1 MSSTV
6 VIEPGRPEPA
16 SDSGGRVRLLPDGL
30 INKIAAGEVV
40 ERPASVVKELL
51 ENSVDAGAT
60 RVEVRVED
68 GGRGSIVVLDDGEG
82 MTRSDALMALE
93 RHATSKLRNDA
104 DLFCIRSLGFRGE
117 ALPSIAEVS
126 RFELITGIEGDTV
139 GTRLVLDGGV
149 WGAIEDAPNPGGTE
163 IRVRRLFFNTP
174 VRLKF
179 LKTPR
184 TEMHHVLDVVQRI
197 ALSHPT
203 MAVKLVSDG
212 RTVLD
217 TPAGQELSE
226 RVRRVL
232 GKATQQGAVPI
243 AAREGALR
251 LEGLISG
258 PQLHRSGRASLF
270 LFVNGRFVRDRTVVG
285 AVLSSYREVLPKG
298 RYPVAVLFLDL
309 PPEDVDVNVHPAKVE
324 VRFKDNSE
332 IWRFVASAVSRLLE
346 NMASGGGRQEGL
358 FAGDEGGGG
367 RTSPSPTVS
376 APVPP
381 SSSPVDAV
389 VAFRDPRTQRAARAI
404 ARARPAVGG
413 TALKR
418 LVLDPLAIA
427 ATPPSGLA
435 VPPVGAP
442 WRVRL
447 ARRSSSVSPWGDAGR
462 PDFAYGSLQGR
473 FGRWVLWS
481 LGEDLFLIDPSA
493 AHRRL
498 VFSNLRQGG
507 SDSAL
512 ESRRLLVPGLFE
524 TDEARVE
531 TLLQSEEL
539 LARRGLE
546 VSNFGG
552 GTLALHGG
560 PVGLEPSRLNSAVEL
575 LLQRDLDAG
584 GLAEEDLFYELDA
597 AVSWY
602 SGPGDEFPFPSD
614 LQVALVSQLDT
625 VDEAFACP
633 YGHPTYARLSRS
645 EAERWFRA
653 GK

>member
-1 MSSTV
+1 
-6 VIEPGRPEPA
+6 
-16 SDSGGRVRLLPDGL
+16 L

-40 ERPASVVKELL
+40 ERPASVVKELF

-68 GGRGSIVVLDDGEG
+68 GGRGAIVVLDDGEG
-82 MTRSDALMALE
+82 MTRADALMALE
-93 RHATSKLRNDA
+93 RHATSKLRCDA
-104 DLFCIRSLGFRGE
+104 DLFRIRSLGFRGE

-126 RFELITGIEGDTV
+126 RFELITGVEGDTA

-184 TEMHHVLDVVQRI
+184 TEMHHVLDVVQRM
-197 ALSHPT
+197 ALSHPG
-203 MAVKLVSDG
+203 MAVKLVSEG

-217 TPAGQELSE
+217 APAGQTLPE

-232 GKATQQGAVPI
+232 GKATQLGMVPI
-243 AAREGALR
+243 AAREGELR
-251 LEGLISG
+251 LEGLVSG
-258 PQLHRSGRASLF
+258 AQLHRSGRASLF

-285 AVLSSYREVLPKG
+285 ALLSPYRGVLPQG

-324 VRFKDNSE
+324 VRFKDSSE
-332 IWRFVASAVSRLLE
+332 VWRFVAGAVAGFLE
-346 NMASGGGRQEGL
+346 KLTLGNARQEGL
-358 FAGDEGGGG
+358 FAGEGREE
-367 RTSPSPTVS
+367 RTLSPSS
-376 APVPP
+376 PP
-381 SSSPVDAV
+381 SRSPEGPDQEAH
-389 VAFRDPRTQRAARAI
+389 FRDPRAERAARAI
-404 ARARPAVGG
+404 ARARPVLRGSGLNRLAV
-413 TALKR
+413 
-418 LVLDPLAIA
+418 DPLGIA
-427 ATPPSGLA
+427 ANPPSGLL
-435 VPPVGAP
+435 VPPLAAP
-442 WRVRL
+442 WRERL
-447 ARRSSSVSPWGDAGR
+447 ARRSSSDAPWGAAGR

-481 LGEDLFLIDPSA
+481 LDEDLLLIDPSA

-498 VFSNLRQGG
+498 VFSNLRPGG
-507 SDSAL
+507 ADSAL

-524 TDEARVE
+524 TDEARVDG
-531 TLLQSEEL
+531 LLKFEEA
-539 LARRGLE
+539 LARRGVE

-552 GTLALHGG
+552 GTLALHTG
-560 PVGLEPSRLNSAVEL
+560 PVGLEPSRLNSAVAL
-575 LLQRDLDAG
+575 VLQRDLEAG
-584 GLAEEDLFYELDA
+584 GLGEQDLLYELDA

-602 SGPGDEFPFPSD
+602 SGPGDQFPSSPD
-614 LQVALVSQLDT
+614 LQIALVSQLDT
-625 VDEAFACP
+625 VEQGFSCP
-633 YGHPTYARLSRS
+633 YGHPTYARLSQS
-645 EAERWFRA
+645 EVERWFGA